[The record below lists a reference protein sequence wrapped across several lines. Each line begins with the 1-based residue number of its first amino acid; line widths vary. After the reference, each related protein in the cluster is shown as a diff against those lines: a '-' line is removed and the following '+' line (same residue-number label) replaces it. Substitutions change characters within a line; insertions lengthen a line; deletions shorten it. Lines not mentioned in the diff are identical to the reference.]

1 MLPPWTQPSDPG
13 LLPLPRSSLA
23 AKVRDALVLLMLF
36 LLIQGSLWTI
46 AVFPLVVLLSDA
58 SLFRQ
63 VQEEGR
69 ENQDIQRAKQTL
81 WPW

>member
-1 MLPPWTQPSDPG
+1 MLPAWTLPSEAG
-13 LLPLPRSSLA
+13 LLRSPRISPA
-23 AKVRDALVLLMLF
+23 ARIRDGLVLLFLF

-58 SLFRQ
+58 RLFRQ

-69 ENQDIQRAKQTL
+69 ED
-81 WPW
+81 